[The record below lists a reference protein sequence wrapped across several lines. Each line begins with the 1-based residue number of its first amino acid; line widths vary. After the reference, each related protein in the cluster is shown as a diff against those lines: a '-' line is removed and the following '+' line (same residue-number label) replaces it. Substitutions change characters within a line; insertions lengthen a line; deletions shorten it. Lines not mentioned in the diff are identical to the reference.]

1 MIHSKSQHLVPE
13 LLEDDSPADLL
24 PKRPYLAAVRYIA
37 DRMGGVEAM
46 FDQWGRVR
54 TLTAVSDDGL
64 FEKTLRAGE
73 KPALF
78 AEKFLS
84 SDDIVKALGLRN
96 CELEKGPIV
105 QLPGLGTRVEFR
117 QAVKVDGKVYPVRG
131 GFVHVFVDGAGHIF
145 QVNSTVRFGR
155 KPQSLGSLIS
165 SAEAVTA
172 AKANL
177 GFTSVSS
184 QRAEF
189 VFATKSEKLFPAYE
203 VTLSTDDP
211 RRVATVLVKAT
222 TGQVIAVTNKLHAAQ
237 KKFTRIRLDANKT
250 SADAGGGSDTN
261 GGGKTASARVF
272 LEIPDPKVPIDKQVH
287 DAVLSA
293 LPDPTVLKNEHCIIY
308 LGNKKKEVRAKA
320 DGTFN
325 YAPKD
330 PEFAGV
336 ITFHAFQEQMALM
349 KSWGLIP
356 PDRPM
361 PIFVHDPAVRDN
373 AYFDPENYEIHLGI
387 GSGAPYGLAKAIAYD
402 LGVTWHENGHFLVF
416 LQAPGKDL
424 PGSEGGGIHESI
436 GDVLG
441 DMLMDFWF
449 RLKYAKQLGKPLTPK
464 DVDADPR
471 IIGKYAMP
479 PDGIRIQK
487 NTKRTPR
494 DKTGEPHD
502 DGLISGGAK
511 ADLLVAMATK
521 EGADLAKAFEDFG
534 RMTLAALALVPSAQ
548 VTFQDLLRAYLTA
561 DKKLFNEAN
570 KALIVKAFGDHG
582 ITLKTAENGSS
593 LVLTRF

>member
-13 LLEDDSPADLL
+13 LHEDDSPADLL

-54 TLTAVSDDGL
+54 TLTAVSNDGL
-64 FEKTLRAGE
+64 FEQTLRAGD
-73 KPALF
+73 KPENF
-78 AEKFLS
+78 AGKFLA

-96 CELEKGPIV
+96 CELEKGESV
-105 QLPGLGTRVEFR
+105 DLQGLGTRVEFR
-117 QAVKVDGKVYPVRG
+117 QTVKVDGKVYPVRG
-131 GFVHVFVDGAGHIF
+131 GYVHVFVDNTGHIY

-165 SAEAVTA
+165 SAEAISA

-177 GFTSVSS
+177 GFSSVAS

-189 VFATKSEKLFPAYE
+189 VFATNNEKIFPAFE
-203 VTLSTDDP
+203 VTLSTDEP
-211 RRVATVLVKAT
+211 RRVARVVVKAT
-222 TGQVIAVTNKLHAAQ
+222 TGQVLAVHNKLHAH
-237 KKFTRIRLDANKT
+237 KFGRIRLDSGKSSGASGN
-250 SADAGGGSDTN
+250 GGAADTN
-261 GGGKTASARVF
+261 GGGKSAPARVF
-272 LEIPDPKVPIDKQVH
+272 LHIPDPKTPIDKQVH
-287 DAVLSA
+287 DAVLSS
-293 LPDPTVLKNEHCIIY
+293 LPDPTVLKNENCIIY

-325 YAPKD
+325 YTPKD
-330 PEFAGV
+330 PEFAAV

-349 KSWGLIP
+349 RAWGLVP

-387 GSGAPYGLAKAIAYD
+387 GSGAPMGLAKNIAYD

-416 LQAPGKDL
+416 LQTPGKDL
-424 PGSEGGGIHESI
+424 PGSEGGGIHESM

-441 DMLMDFWF
+441 DLLMDFWF
-449 RLKYAKQLGKPLTPK
+449 RLKYAKQIGKPLTAK
-464 DVDADPR
+464 EVDADTR
-471 IIGKYAMP
+471 IIGKYALP

-494 DKTGEPHD
+494 DKTGQPHD
-502 DGLISGGAK
+502 DGLISGGAQ

-521 EGADLAKAFEDFG
+521 PEADLAKAFEDFG
-534 RMTLAALALVPSAQ
+534 RLTLAALALVPSSQ
-548 VTFQDLLRAYLTA
+548 VTFQDLLRAHLTA

-582 ITLKTAENGSS
+582 ITLKSAENGSS